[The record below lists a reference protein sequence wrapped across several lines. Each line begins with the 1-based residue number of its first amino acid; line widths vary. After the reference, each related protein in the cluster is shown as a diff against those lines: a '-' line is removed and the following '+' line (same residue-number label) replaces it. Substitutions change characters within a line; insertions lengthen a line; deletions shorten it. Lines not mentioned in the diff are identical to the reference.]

1 MVKVSYVISGIVVV
15 LVILFGLLFVF
26 GDEVLQ
32 VVDEVMSSEGS
43 SNLEKI
49 EEDEDVGVVSEAGGV
64 EDSDTGG
71 GESGDVGEVSDCNM
85 QQIQYSLKDFKN
97 SVECMDTGE
106 VGCTRVVVSCSM
118 EVYSFGSGVGIFG
131 IRYALVDSNDNGLDF
146 ELIEKE
152 VEFGTPVVFSTEF
165 VRSDMSGVD
174 EDLSCPFTVETVPRK
189 EVCN

>member
-1 MVKVSYVISGIVVV
+1 MVKVSHVVFGIMVV

-26 GDEVLQ
+26 GDEVLR
-32 VVDEVMSSEGS
+32 VVDDVMSSGGS
-43 SNLEKI
+43 SSSENI
-49 EEDEDVGVVSEAGGV
+49 VDDGDVGVVSEAGGV
-64 EDSDTGG
+64 EGSDVGG
-71 GESGDVGEVSDCNM
+71 SESGDVGEVADCRM
-85 QQIQYSLKDFKN
+85 QQVQYSLKNFKN
-97 SVECMDTGE
+97 SVECTDMGE

-118 EVYSFGSGVGIFG
+118 EVYSFYDGVGVFG
-131 IRYALVDSNDNGLDF
+131 IRYALVDSDDEELDF

-174 EDLSCPFTVETVPRK
+174 EDLSCPFTVETVPLR